1 MCVFISRHFLR
12 RHSALTQVTVHT
24 ISLLERRKN
33 TSISSGVTVTN
44 AISLR
49 CDPGTFA
56 SGATYR
62 SRFNQS
68 EPSSQDAT
76 HGIDGITELVPSFLS
91 ISFDDTVPTGRQFVS
106 KIGKQSEEHSK
117 NTSVS
122 FHGRASSDVISRFT
136 TQCGAQQKLVC
147 HVSWLHLK

>member
-24 ISLLERRKN
+24 IYRLEHRKN
-33 TSISSGVTVTN
+33 TSISYGVTVTN
-44 AISLR
+44 AISPR
-49 CDPGTFA
+49 CDPGTFV

-76 HGIDGITELVPSFLS
+76 RGIDGIRELEPSFLS
-91 ISFDDTVPTGRQFVS
+91 ISINDTELIARRF
-106 KIGKQSEEHSK
+106 
-117 NTSVS
+117 
-122 FHGRASSDVISRFT
+122 VISRFT
-136 TQCGAQQKLVC
+136 TQCGAQQKHAC

>member
-1 MCVFISRHFLR
+1 MCLHFQTFP
-12 RHSALTQVTVHT
+12 STTQCLDSSESPQ
-24 ISLLERRKN
+24 IYRLEHRKN
-33 TSISSGVTVTN
+33 TSNSSGVTVTN
-44 AISLR
+44 AISPR

-76 HGIDGITELVPSFLS
+76 RGTTDSIKGRRLHFSTFPSM
-91 ISFDDTVPTGRQFVS
+91 TVPTGRQFVS